1 MTMIARLPAALAAML
16 LVAGAAQA
24 HPKLLAVTP
33 ADGATVAAPRTVVLR
48 FSETLVKAFTGLD
61 VTKLAAPGMAAM
73 PMPEFA
79 AVVVGKTVTATFR
92 KPLPAG
98 SYRID
103 WHAVAGD
110 THRITGK
117 TGFTVR

>member
-1 MTMIARLPAALAAML
+1 MIFTRLPAMFAALL
-16 LVAGAAQA
+16 LVAGTAQA
-24 HPKLLAVTP
+24 HPKLVAATP

-48 FSETLVKAFTGLD
+48 FSETLVKAFTGLEL
-61 VTKLAAPGMAAM
+61 TMLAAPGMAAM
-73 PMPEFA
+73 PMKNFTA
-79 AVVVGKTVTATFR
+79 AVDGKTLTATFD

-98 SYRID
+98 GYRVD

-110 THRITGK
+110 THRITGN